1 MPDVDA
7 VRAATGIE
15 KRGSMRRQS
24 TKDGG
29 GSPQAL
35 EATLAEISAEMTAE
49 AIERLSAKKGR

>member
-1 MPDVDA
+1 MPDFDA
-7 VRAATGIE
+7 ARAATGIE

-24 TKDGG
+24 TKDG

-49 AIERLSAKKGR
+49 AIERLNAKKGR